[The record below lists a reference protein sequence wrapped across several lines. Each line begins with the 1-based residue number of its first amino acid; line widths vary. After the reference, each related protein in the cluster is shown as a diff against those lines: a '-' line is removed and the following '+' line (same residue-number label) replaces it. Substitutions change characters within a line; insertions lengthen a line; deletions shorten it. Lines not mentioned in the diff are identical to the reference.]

1 LDSIKNPGLNFLGS
15 YSTHER
21 TYRLVERINTI
32 NTIQIAHSTHQ
43 TIHFLDMTQTT
54 SMEATLTSL
63 ETKCGWKGVLK
74 SSTSDATQPSNELR
88 IPDKRDV
95 ANFGGDRSHATT
107 DGNTILLTSSMGS
120 LSTRSLSSVDESWL
134 GGEPLLMDKSTEHHG
149 LMDILST
156 LTASEIEQIQAF
168 DKTMP
173 IRHLRAEKVCSFEYE
188 RWFHQSIFLFLKF
201 HG

>member
-1 LDSIKNPGLNFLGS
+1 
-15 YSTHER
+15 
-21 TYRLVERINTI
+21 
-32 NTIQIAHSTHQ
+32 
-43 TIHFLDMTQTT
+43 MTQTT

-74 SSTSDATQPSNELR
+74 SSTSGATQTSNELR

-107 DGNTILLTSSMGS
+107 DGNTISLTSSTGS

-134 GGEPLLMDKSTEHHG
+134 GGEQLLMDKSTEHHG

-156 LTASEIEQIQAF
+156 LTASEIERIQAF